1 MLKIKIMPPEDYY
14 ENLERKVNHIIDEY
28 LKMMND
34 LDKVKKLDNDRQI
47 KYLALSAIDYI
58 NKYPN

>member
-1 MLKIKIMPPEDYY
+1 MLKINIMPPENYY
-14 ENLERKVNHIIDEY
+14 EKRFNKIVDEY

-34 LDKVKKLDNDRQI
+34 LDKVKKLDNDRLI
-47 KYLALSAIDYI
+47 KYLALSAFDYV

>member
-1 MLKIKIMPPEDYY
+1 MPPEDYY

-28 LKMMND
+28 LEMMND
-34 LDKVKKLDNDRQI
+34 LDKVRKLDNDRQI

>member
-1 MLKIKIMPPEDYY
+1 MPPENYY
-14 ENLERKVNHIIDEY
+14 EKRFNKIVDEY

-34 LDKVKKLDNDRQI
+34 LDKVKKLDNDRLI
-47 KYLALSAIDYI
+47 KYLALSAFDYV

>member
-1 MLKIKIMPPEDYY
+1 MLKINIMPPKNYY
-14 ENLERKVNHIIDEY
+14 EKKFDKIVDEY

-34 LDKVKKLDNDRQI
+34 LDKVRKLDNDRQI
-47 KYLALSAIDYI
+47 KYLALSALDHI